1 MLKTQQ
7 DCVDTYLEDCIL
19 ETQEQVSED
28 QAREEIQEMA
38 NKINEVAYE
47 MEQTRTNVESEGIVA
62 ELVHGFLIPETQK
75 EVHRNQSRS
84 SLLFEF
90 KTNFYHC

>member
-19 ETQEQVSED
+19 DTQEHVSED
-28 QAREEIQEMA
+28 QARNEIQDMA
-38 NKINEVAYE
+38 NKINDVAYE
-47 MEQTRTNVESEGIVA
+47 MEKTRTNVESEGIVA

-75 EVHRNQSRS
+75 EVHRSQGNELT
-84 SLLFEF
+84 LL
-90 KTNFYHC
+90 YI